1 MDNNLVSQSNDLVTA
16 SYIMSVSE
24 KELLLACISKIDSRT
39 NRPDRVTKQ
48 TTFIISIEIM
58 KDLFYKD
65 TNRDNAY
72 RDLKKSADRL
82 FDREVTIKLEGNKKL
97 RTRFVSSVL
106 FDPDE
111 SQITVTFAEEI
122 LPYLTELSVNF
133 TKYKLHEVAELSS
146 SHSIRL
152 YELIVMW
159 INQYQY
165 SKELDLGEFKDIMG
179 VQSKYKQF
187 GQLRQFVIDKA
198 IEDINEKTN
207 YSVSVSYK
215 KIRRSY
221 VSLTL
226 KFHKKTLDKLTNKDG
241 TLSLSAIQSIVDSVQ
256 FMNDYND
263 HPSIS
268 YEGKQHIDVFKREMV
283 YIIQREPESFNKPNK
298 KLESYLPKI
307 KQGD

>member
-241 TLSLSAIQSIVDSVQ
+241 TLSPSAIQSIVDSVQ

>member
-48 TTFIISIEIM
+48 TTFTISIETM

-241 TLSLSAIQSIVDSVQ
+241 TLSPSAIQSIVDSVQ

-283 YIIQREPESFNKPNK
+283 HIIQREPESFNKPNK
-298 KLESYLPKI
+298 KLESYLPKV